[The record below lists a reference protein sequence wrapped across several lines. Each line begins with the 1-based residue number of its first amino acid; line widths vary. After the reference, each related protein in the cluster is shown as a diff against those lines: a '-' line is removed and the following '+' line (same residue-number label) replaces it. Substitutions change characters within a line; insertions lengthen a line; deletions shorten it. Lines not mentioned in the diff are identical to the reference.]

1 MLLSALATVKRV
13 GDLQAFSVD
22 DSCLEFG
29 PADSSRC
36 PETPAWICAQSSHHA
51 LQGPGGELASAA
63 PGGGRPSHCSALSR
77 SYLAHLCGPHAEL
90 QDLRS
95 ALCLLRR
102 TAEGKSCLQTKTRP
116 LDSGGYSLGLS
127 GPALTVPPW
136 GESTLYE
143 RRCFLLALARGA
155 SIADICKAAGWATP
169 NTFARFYNLRI
180 EPVSSRV
187 LVSDGQ

>member
-1 MLLSALATVKRV
+1 MPGNSHVVLRPQPGYVPKVHTTPFRDQVV
-13 GDLQAFSVD
+13 NLQA
-22 DSCLEFG
+22 L
-29 PADSSRC
+29 
-36 PETPAWICAQSSHHA
+36 
-51 LQGPGGELASAA
+51 
-63 PGGGRPSHCSALSR
+63 HCSALSR
-77 SYLAHLCGPHAEL
+77 PCLAHLCGPHAEL
-90 QDLRS
+90 QDLRP

-116 LDSGGYSLGLS
+116 LDSGGHSLGLS
-127 GPALTVPPW
+127 GPMLTVPPW
-136 GESTLYE
+136 CESTLYE
-143 RRCFLLALARGA
+143 RRCFLLGLGRGA